1 MQPLNRRRLW
11 VFLAVPFL
19 SPLAFAGDVNELENN
34 GFASNNSRAS
44 AQNIAAASFTANNSP
59 IVFGALPTAS
69 VRGRLGGDD
78 VDFFSFATAGGTAYF
93 STTNTTNGL
102 DTYLALFRSDGTLL
116 GDNDDAQ
123 HLGGSPF
130 DSFLGS
136 FNLGAGSYFIAITSG
151 KNSANASFSGSIFNE
166 LQRPDNGFGGFA
178 FGDATTGDDSFARSG
193 VQLDGGAYTLNIT
206 IPTPG
211 SLAALSLAG
220 LLAARRRRA

>member
-1 MQPLNRRRLW
+1 MNPQNLSRRW
-11 VFLAVPFL
+11 VFLAVPFIT
-19 SPLAFAGDVNELENN
+19 PLALAGNVNELENN

-44 AQNIAAASFTANNSP
+44 AQAIAAASFTANNSP
-59 IVFGALPTAS
+59 SVFGGLPTAS

-93 STTNTTNGL
+93 STTNTSNL
-102 DTYLALFRSDGTLL
+102 DTYIALFRSDGTLM

-123 HLGGSPF
+123 HLGGSAF

-178 FGDATTGDDSFARSG
+178 FGDADLGDDSFARSG

-220 LLAARRRRA
+220 LLAAGRRRA

>member
-1 MQPLNRRRLW
+1 MRPQTLSRLSI
-11 VFLAVPFL
+11 LLVPVL
-19 SPLAFAGDVNELENN
+19 TPLALAGNVAELETS
-34 GFASNNSRAS
+34 GTASNNSRAS
-44 AQNIAAASFTANNSP
+44 AQAISAASFTANNSP
-59 IVFGALPTAS
+59 NVFGTLPTAS

-78 VDFFSFATAGGTAYF
+78 VDFFSFSTSGGLAYF
-93 STTNTTNGL
+93 STTNTTNL
-102 DTYLALFRSDGTLL
+102 DTYIALFRADGTLL

-166 LQRPDNGFGGFA
+166 LMRPDNGFGGFA
-178 FGDATTGDDSFARSG
+178 FGDADLGDDSFARSG
-193 VQLDGGAYTLNIT
+193 VQLDGGEYTLNVT

>member
-1 MQPLNRRRLW
+1 MRPPNPTRLCCLVVPL
-11 VFLAVPFL
+11 LAPV
-19 SPLAFAGDVNELENN
+19 AFAGDVNELENN

-59 IVFGALPTAS
+59 NVFGTLPTAS

-78 VDFFSFATAGGTAYF
+78 VDFFSFSTAGGLAYF
-93 STTNTTNGL
+93 STTNTSNV
-102 DTYLALFRSDGTLL
+102 DTYIALFRSDGTLL

-166 LQRPDNGFGGFA
+166 LMRPDSGFGGFA
-178 FGDATTGDDSFARSG
+178 FGDATLGDDSFARSG
-193 VQLDGGAYTLNIT
+193 VQIGDGEYTLNIT
-206 IPTPG
+206 IPSPG
-211 SLAALSLAG
+211 SLAALSIAG
-220 LLAARRRRA
+220 LLAARRRRD